1 TDGTARWFV
10 ASNLTGSGTIF
21 SGTLY
26 QTAGPYF
33 GAGTFNPAGVGVTPV
48 GAMTFSFSGP
58 YNGTLQYSVNGVN
71 VFKTITRQ
79 SFKTNNLTGR
89 YLGGLTANGTA
100 CSGVAN
106 GPILIFDNLTVT
118 QSGANLAMTV
128 NFFSSSG
135 QSSMCTFNGVYNTQG
150 R

>member
-1 TDGTARWFV
+1 MIPTFVRRQAMALLFFLAAAFPAAATTSSTDFTDLWWNPSENGWGVNVIHQGDTFFATLFVYGTDGTARWFV

-58 YNGTLQYSVNGVN
+58 YNGTL
-71 VFKTITRQ
+71 
-79 SFKTNNLTGR
+79 
-89 YLGGLTANGTA
+89 
-100 CSGVAN
+100 
-106 GPILIFDNLTVT
+106 
-118 QSGANLAMTV
+118 
-128 NFFSSSG
+128 
-135 QSSMCTFNGVYNTQG
+135 
-150 R
+150 